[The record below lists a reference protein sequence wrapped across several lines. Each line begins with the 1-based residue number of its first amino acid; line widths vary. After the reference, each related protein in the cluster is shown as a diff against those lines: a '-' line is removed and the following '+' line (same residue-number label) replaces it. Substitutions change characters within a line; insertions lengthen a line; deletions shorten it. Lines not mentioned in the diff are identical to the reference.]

1 MRSVAIAS
9 SGDAGGRYNVET
21 PFSDT
26 VGNHFA
32 GGEWRADA
40 NHNQIIVVTNSGQ
53 KSTNALLTL
62 HYDNGQKSYEIQQ
75 AIQPG
80 NQMWVNFAELI
91 RHRVPDRQAAR
102 LLSLL
107 PYEISL
113 LKSGKTVAE

>member
-40 NHNQIIVVTNSGQ
+40 NHNQIIVVTNSRQ
-53 KSTNALLTL
+53 KPRM
-62 HYDNGQKSYEIQQ
+62 HYLRCIMIMARKVTKCSRRSSP
-75 AIQPG
+75 AI
-80 NQMWVNFAELI
+80 
-91 RHRVPDRQAAR
+91 RC
-102 LLSLL
+102 S
-107 PYEISL
+107 
-113 LKSGKTVAE
+113 